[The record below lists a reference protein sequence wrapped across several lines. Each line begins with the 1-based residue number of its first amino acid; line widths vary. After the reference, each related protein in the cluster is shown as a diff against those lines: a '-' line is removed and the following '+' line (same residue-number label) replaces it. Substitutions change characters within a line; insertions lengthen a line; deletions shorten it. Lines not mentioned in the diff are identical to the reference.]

1 MPNQRQPN
9 RAGGS
14 KPAHNSM
21 SHQPKGATRGT
32 QASKKSNNSA
42 RNNKN
47 NGKNGSR

>member
-9 RAGGS
+9 RTGGS
-14 KPAHNSM
+14 KSAQNSKNYK
-21 SHQPKGATRGT
+21 PKGATRGT
-32 QASKKSNNSA
+32 LVPKKSNNSA